1 MELSMKN
8 IRIKRPVE
16 NFNKEVKYAVLIN
29 GEKITEL
36 SNGEEKTLQLTAE
49 AEVLEAHIRSGSSE
63 KFSVAAISDNT
74 TIEVSGEKWRNAYG
88 KYAGALIPLIGLSI
102 VLNDKYPMLE
112 IAGGIVLLLY
122 IFLLIYMLGFQKR
135 KWLRL
140 RVID

>member
-1 MELSMKN
+1 MKN
-8 IRIKRPVE
+8 ITIKRPVE
-16 NFNKEVKYAVLIN
+16 NFNKEVKYAILIN
-29 GEKITEL
+29 GEKVTDL
-36 SNGEEKTLQLTAE
+36 SNGEEKTLQLTNE
-49 AEVLEAHIRSGSSE
+49 AEILQAKIQSGSSK
-63 KFSVAAISDNT
+63 KFSVAAISENN

-102 VLNDKYPMLE
+102 VLNHNYPMLK

-122 IFLLIYMLGFQKR
+122 IFLLIYMLKFQKR